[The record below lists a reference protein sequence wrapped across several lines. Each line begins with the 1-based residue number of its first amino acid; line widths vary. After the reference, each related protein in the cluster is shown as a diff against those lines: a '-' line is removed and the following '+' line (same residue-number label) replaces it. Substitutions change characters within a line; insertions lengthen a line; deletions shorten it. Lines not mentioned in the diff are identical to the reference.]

1 MLENLILT
9 DTWRTSKTVN
19 SERAYAFFPGEN
31 SMTMYKRRL
40 IREKALQALYTY
52 ELSKEP
58 ITDVIANVFGELKS
72 QKDDFEFAKKL
83 VAEVIHH
90 EEEVEKYI
98 RAKVAHWEF
107 DRIATVDRL
116 LLRMG
121 ICEMLYFPDIPP
133 KVTINELIE
142 IAKTFSTEKSGKFI
156 NGVLDAILEELT
168 SADSIKK
175 TGRGLINESPHPE
188 QPHSPAP
195 RKPAKGK

>member
-1 MLENLILT
+1 
-9 DTWRTSKTVN
+9 
-19 SERAYAFFPGEN
+19 
-31 SMTMYKRRL
+31 MYKRRL
-40 IREKALQALYTY
+40 IREKALQALYAY

-90 EEEVEKYI
+90 EAEVEKYI

-107 DRIATVDRL
+107 DRIAIVDRL

-188 QPHSPAP
+188 QPHLPSS